1 MNMMDGMQLESLMYA
16 QVLIKQGSIPANVA
30 VHAIRLASARKVSLR
45 QLFETGKLLTDREL
59 NKEQYQQLV
68 LQQEKM
74 LSTEA
79 NLGSDHL
86 EVALLAQRI
95 ADLHLERKDWLA
107 AELMYKRAIAVMEK
121 HETTKG
127 EVARSCERLAD
138 IYCQHGKQ
146 AEAQPLL
153 FKSLDLRE
161 ASRWQGESMESAAT
175 LWQLARLELSQFNEA
190 TALSFLRSARSLYE
204 KNEPRSTPRRL
215 LEQIADCCIQTGIT
229 VELEPVLLQLI
240 DSAHDENLALDP
252 AMAVYAERLGD
263 MYMATARTADAVLQF
278 QYAQQIYQQSGD
290 ETKSAALSQKLE
302 KALEQ
307 Q

>member
-1 MNMMDGMQLESLMYA
+1 MYA
-16 QVLIKQGSIPANVA
+16 QILIKQGTIPANVA
-30 VHAIRLASARKVSLR
+30 VHAIKLAAARKLSLR
-45 QLFETGKLLTDREL
+45 QLFEAGKLLTDREL

-79 NLGSDHL
+79 SLGADHL

-95 ADLHLERKDWLA
+95 ADIHLERKDWLA
-107 AELMYKRAIAVMEK
+107 AELMYKRAISVMEK
-121 HETTKG
+121 HQTTKG

-153 FKSLDLRE
+153 FKSLELRRQ
-161 ASRWQGESMESAAT
+161 AGQGEKMESANT

-190 TALSFLRSARSLYE
+190 TALSFLRSARSIYE
-204 KNEPRSTPRRL
+204 KLEPASTPRRL

-229 VELEPVLLQLI
+229 VDLEPVLLQLI
-240 DSAHDENLALDP
+240 DMAHKENRAMEPDMAL
-252 AMAVYAERLGD
+252 YAERLGD
-263 MYMATARTADAVLQF
+263 IFLASARNADALMQF
-278 QYAQQIYQQSGD
+278 QYAMQIHQTSGNEDKFQSL
-290 ETKSAALSQKLE
+290 TAKLAKAA
-302 KALEQ
+302 AD
-307 Q
+307 